1 MEYRGYKIN
10 RIESRDY
17 KDNLCVSW
25 SCCIDSNTTITRGTF
40 QSIKDDID
48 YQIDNAKDIEEL
60 KELNHK
66 AMVSFYSDREKY
78 LYNE

>member
-17 KDNLCVSW
+17 KGNLCVSW
-25 SCCIDSNTTITRGTF
+25 SCHLNRNTTITRGAF
-40 QSIKDDID
+40 QGIKDDID
-48 YQIDNAKDIEEL
+48 YQIDNSKDIEEL
-60 KELNHK
+60 NELNHK
-66 AMVSFYSDREKY
+66 ATISFYSDREKY